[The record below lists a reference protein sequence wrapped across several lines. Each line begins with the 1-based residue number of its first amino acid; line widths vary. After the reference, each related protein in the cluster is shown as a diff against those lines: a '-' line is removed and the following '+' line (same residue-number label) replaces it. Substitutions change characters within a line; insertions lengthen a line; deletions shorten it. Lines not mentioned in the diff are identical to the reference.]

1 MLEIQ
6 PLVAGR
12 ARQLGAAG
20 EEWLAGL
27 ERLVTDL
34 QRRWSITL
42 GPPIPGGTAAYVA
55 RARTGRGRDVVL
67 KVMVPEPAGANQ
79 IETLIRARGRGYC
92 RVVRWSAAEHA
103 VLLEPLG
110 EALDRVGYPPERQI
124 DILSRTLQCAWRV
137 EPWPALEVPA
147 PQRKAEELSR
157 LITTLWAD
165 LDEPCPEKVVHTAL
179 RFADRRAR
187 AHGTGRRVVVHGD
200 PHPGNALRAPG
211 TRAGEG
217 TGFRFVDPDGFLE
230 DPAYDLG
237 VVLRD
242 WCGQLLAGDARRIAG
257 AYCGRLAERTGVEA
271 QAIWEW
277 GFIERVSSG
286 LYLLQLGARTAGGRF
301 LETAGRLVED
311 PPRAENQAYGE

>member
-1 MLEIQ
+1 MLQIQ
-6 PLVAGR
+6 PLVAER

-20 EEWLAGL
+20 EEWLVGL

-34 QRRWSITL
+34 QSRWSLTL

-55 RARTGRGRDVVL
+55 EARTGQGQNVVL
-67 KVMVPEPAGANQ
+67 KVMVPDPATANQ
-79 IETLIRARGRGYC
+79 IETLVRARGRGYC
-92 RVVRWSAAEHA
+92 RVVKWSAAEHA

-110 EALDRVGYPPERQI
+110 APLDRSGYPPERQI
-124 DILSRTLQCAWRV
+124 DILSRTLQCAWQV
-137 EPWPALEVPA
+137 EPWAALEVPA
-147 PQRKAEELSR
+147 PQRKAEQLSN

-165 LDEPCPEKVVHTAL
+165 LNEPCSEIVLHTAL
-179 RFADRRAR
+179 RFAERRAR
-187 AHGTGRRVVVHGD
+187 AGGTRRVVVHGD
-200 PHPGNALRAPG
+200 PHPGNALQAPR
-211 TRAGEG
+211 TRAGAEP
-217 TGFRFVDPDGFLE
+217 GFRFVDPDGFLE

-242 WCGQLLAGDARRIAG
+242 WCGQLLAGDARRIAE

-286 LYLLQLGARTAGGRF
+286 LYLLQFGERIPGGRF
-301 LETAGRLVED
+301 LETARRLIGD
-311 PPRAENQAYGE
+311 PPGPQITQMEFE